1 MLADIILDSSA
12 LHTLSLADNQLD
24 DTALV
29 AIMEALKANDAVALQ
44 NLDLAGNRAGPQVGR
59 VPRHACSA
67 FIWREIV
74 ELYGEGL

>member
-1 MLADIILDSSA
+1 MQLSKMLADIILDSSA

-44 NLDLAGNRAGPQVGR
+44 HLDLAGNRAGPQVMIR
-59 VPRHACSA
+59 RLC
-67 FIWREIV
+67 
-74 ELYGEGL
+74 GLT